1 MSRASLTRLEV
12 ESGSSK
18 SLPIS
23 FPYYFLD
30 QGDPEDTFNLWQR
43 QEDSLTNISNRKDE
57 HLPSQSPTPQVD
69 TERIDSTKKLNN
81 DEVFNPVPKDFLN
94 LSSINKIHTLV
105 RDWIIC
111 QLFHHQCKA
120 KDI

>member
-1 MSRASLTRLEV
+1 M
-12 ESGSSK
+12 
-18 SLPIS
+18 
-23 FPYYFLD
+23 D

-57 HLPSQSPTPQVD
+57 HLPSQSTPQVD